1 MYAHPR
7 RKHLLVRDAL
17 HSLGCHRYLMTA
29 TCKGVREIKHMP
41 LLTTNIRRKELSKK
55 EKAHQSGLVSGFS
68 LAEE

>member
-1 MYAHPR
+1 
-7 RKHLLVRDAL
+7 
-17 HSLGCHRYLMTA
+17 MTA